1 MRDQFELGTTVPHDE
16 PCFQM
21 GENDFSKFSKIEAR
35 ALINQIIRII
45 GNPPDRTGL
54 KIISCPHDFGTYYDV
69 AVIYDDD
76 SEESQEWMLKAES
89 GIPCNWD
96 KEAILELKEQGY
108 PVTRLLSNQF

>member
-21 GENDFSKFSKIEAR
+21 GAEDFSKFSRIEAR
-35 ALINQIIRII
+35 ALINQITRTV

-76 SEESQEWMLKAES
+76 LEESLDWMLDVES
-89 GIPCNWD
+89 GIPYNWD
-96 KEAILELKEQGY
+96 EEAIEELKSQGY
-108 PVTRLLSNQF
+108 PIGEKVIR